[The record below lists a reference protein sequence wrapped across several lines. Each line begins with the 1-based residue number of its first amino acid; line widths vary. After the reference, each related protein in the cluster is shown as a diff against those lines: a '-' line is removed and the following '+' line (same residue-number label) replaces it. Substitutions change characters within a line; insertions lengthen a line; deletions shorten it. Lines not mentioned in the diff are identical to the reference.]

1 MKQLLDPTAL
11 LAANPIVPVVV
22 IDDAKDARATG
33 EALVAGGIHC
43 AEVTFRTAAA
53 ADAIREMSQVDGLT
67 VGAGTVLNRNQ
78 AEEAVAAG
86 AKFFVS
92 PGWSREVADAA
103 IEAEVPFLPGIA
115 TATEIMMA
123 LEYGVKVVK
132 FFPGGEAG
140 GLPMV
145 RALRGPFPNLKFMP
159 SGGVNPE
166 NAGEW
171 ITDPAIIAISGS
183 WMIKREFI
191 QAGDF
196 AKITELSAAAVAQ
209 IKELLA

>member
-53 ADAIREMSQVDGLT
+53 ADAIREMSQVAGLT